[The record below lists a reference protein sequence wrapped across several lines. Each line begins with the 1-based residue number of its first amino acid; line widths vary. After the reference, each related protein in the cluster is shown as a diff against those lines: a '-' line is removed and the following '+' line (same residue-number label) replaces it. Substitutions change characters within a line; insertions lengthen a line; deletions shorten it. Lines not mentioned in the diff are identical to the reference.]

1 MESRMLFIAVTGCT
15 IGTIGIAASDG
26 PLRYADAFAAAFFVT
41 CEHTAYVAQQAC
53 HAAQNH

>member
-1 MESRMLFIAVTGCT
+1 MLFIAVTGCT